1 MDACR
6 KEQEAPAMADF
17 DRYAPTRRSL
27 LVGSAAAATA
37 GLSRPARTATLTEI
51 KARGT
56 INVATEDDFRP
67 FEFVQDGKPTGFDTE
82 LLDGFRPTAGVKIA
96 QDIIPWSGILAGVAT
111 GRYDVAVTAVL
122 ITQERLK
129 TLDFT
134 SPVADGTDYYV
145 KRKSDTSINAIKDLS
160 GKKIGVQTGSAML
173 AALPQLDA
181 MLKPTG
187 GKMGEVIEYQSY
199 PEAYQDLAIGRTDIV
214 VNTAINLQGLVAD
227 KPDIFALGQPVAAR
241 TYIAWAVKKGNL
253 ELRDYLDAYLLGAR
267 RTGALYALQKQ
278 WFKVSFEDMPEHFVP
293 A

>member
-1 MDACR
+1 
-6 KEQEAPAMADF
+6 MADF

-27 LVGSAAAATA
+27 LLGSAAATA
-37 GLSRPARTATLTEI
+37 GLALRSRPARAATLAEI

-56 INVATEDDFRP
+56 LNVATEDDFRP
-67 FEFVQDGKPTGFDTE
+67 FEFVEDGKPTGFDTE
-82 LLDGFRPTAGVKIA
+82 LLNGFRPTAGFKIA

-111 GRYDVAVTAVL
+111 GKYDVAVTAVL

-134 SPVADGTDYYV
+134 SPVADATDYYV

-181 MLKPTG
+181 MLKPAG
-187 GKMGEVIEYQSY
+187 GRMGEVIEYQSY

-227 KPDIFALGQPVAAR
+227 KPDVFTLGQPVAAK

-267 RTGALYALQKQ
+267 RSGALYALQKQ